1 MPARARPLWLTAA
14 AVMLSA
20 AVVAGADQRDRPAVT
35 GSSARPDVTLVY
47 VGADDCP
54 PCMRWQRGAGASF
67 RASPEFAQ
75 LTYREVKSPTLLDVL
90 KDEHW
95 PDDLRAY
102 RDRLG
107 RGAGVPLWLVVVDHE
122 IVAQGFG
129 PTRWSEAILPR
140 LKSLLR

>member
-1 MPARARPLWLTAA
+1 
-14 AVMLSA
+14 MLSA
-20 AVVAGADQRDRPAVT
+20 AVVAGAEQRDRPAVS
-35 GSSARPDVTLVY
+35 GASARHDVTLVY

-54 PCMRWQRGAGASF
+54 PCISWQRGAGASF

-90 KDEHW
+90 KDEYW
-95 PDDLRAY
+95 PHDLRAY
-102 RDRLG
+102 RDRLD

-122 IVAQGFG
+122 IVEHGFG
-129 PTRWSEAILPR
+129 AARWSEAILPR